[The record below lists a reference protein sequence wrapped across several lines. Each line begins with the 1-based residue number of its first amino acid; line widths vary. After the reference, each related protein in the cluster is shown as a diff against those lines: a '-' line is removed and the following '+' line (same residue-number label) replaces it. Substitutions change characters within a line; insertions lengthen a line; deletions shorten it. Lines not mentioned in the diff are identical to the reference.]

1 MNPWDSMARLLLTGG
16 VILLILGGVFYLISQ
31 LGAGFRLPGDIVYK
45 KENFTFFFPV
55 VTCIIL
61 SIVLTVLLNLFFRR

>member
-1 MNPWDSMARLLLTGG
+1 MARLLLTGG